1 MSKET
6 KLKTV
11 KKWQEE
17 FNVGLEYDL
26 RGDFVTAIRCKLC
39 KKWESRIKSI
49 KGNSDTCVREGSKCV
64 EKKH

>member
-49 KGNSDTCVREGSKCV
+49 NGNSDTCVCEGSKCV

>member
-6 KLKTV
+6 KFKTV

-17 FNVGLEYDL
+17 FNVGLKYTL

-39 KKWESRIKSI
+39 KKWESHIKSI
-49 KGNSDTCVREGSKCV
+49 NGNSNTWV
-64 EKKH
+64 